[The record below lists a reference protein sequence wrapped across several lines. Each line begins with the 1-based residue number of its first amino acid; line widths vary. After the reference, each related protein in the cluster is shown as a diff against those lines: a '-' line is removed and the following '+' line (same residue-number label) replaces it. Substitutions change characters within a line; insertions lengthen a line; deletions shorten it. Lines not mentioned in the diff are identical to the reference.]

1 MINDNLQKNE
11 TGYAGLRSIEQ
22 ANVSRHIVELAQVST
37 YKHAITCLS
46 GRDTNG
52 KMAYSH
58 LTYRQ
63 LNQRSNELARGLQQ
77 AGVIRGTRAA
87 LQMLPGIEWFSIVYA
102 LLKIGAVPILLQ
114 PSLGMRKMAQ
124 CVKAVE
130 PEILITEP
138 KYQVI
143 QMVNSSNYQSIH
155 LQINT
160 DKRWFS
166 KGLSIIDLQKNEP
179 ATFQPAEMRSN
190 DIGMIVFSTSCECD
204 TPKPT
209 VFTHGMLNAIIDLI
223 RSVMAFSLDSTLIT
237 TFPLFMVLA
246 PASGVCQIIPESH
259 SLKANKLDPRSL
271 IETIWDFGVSHLL
284 MSSTR
289 LMMLTEF
296 LKNEAIF
303 LPSIQRIASW
313 GEPYPALELQRL
325 HSFINEKTQIF
336 PLYGMTEAPI
346 ISTLGSHKIV
356 SETQVKTERGFGLC
370 QGKVVEELEMRI
382 IEVSDRPI
390 DNWSDDLLVD
400 DGGIGELVVKGDAVS
415 RQYYNNS
422 KNDAL
427 QKIPD
432 GKFMWHR
439 TGDIGWLDSR
449 GNFWFCGRKQDRVTI
464 SEEETLYTIP
474 CEAVFM
480 QHDRVYRCIIVGV
493 GPIPYQTPVLIIE
506 LAPGDSGKYISTL
519 THELLDLAQAYPHTG
534 NIKNI
539 LFRKCFPVHSLYHQ
553 KINRKQLTKWAA
565 KKLGK
570 SLPDEAPEKSTT
582 QVQEAIYPAALE
594 EGQGT
599 VLVADSSVTADLSQ
613 QNRIQTDIRSKASE
627 PQSTISAPIS
637 ETIDRTDNF
646 QSETSTTELPDEGLI
661 DPDNLNDNPP
671 KSKIMTRIKSWFDK
685 MIPKPDDDMD
695 DSVDIEE
702 LPEEEYITADQY
714 VALSE
719 SDTLK
724 GQTVDNKTLLRSD
737 YKQAYDSSAP
747 LTQSTDDLKGQ
758 TVDNNTLVR
767 TDLRQSYE
775 NVPGREQTTSVEQT
789 NALENKIP

>member
-1 MINDNLQKNE
+1 MINDNLQINE
-11 TGYAGLRSIEQ
+11 TGSRSVAQ

-37 YKHAITCLS
+37 YQHAITCLS

-58 LTYRQ
+58 LTFRQ

-87 LQMLPGIEWFSIVYA
+87 VQMLPGIEWFSITYA

-124 CVKAVE
+124 CVKTVE

-138 KYQVI
+138 RYQVI
-143 QMVNSSNYQSIH
+143 QLFNSNNYQSVH

-160 DKRWFS
+160 EKRWFS
-166 KGLSIIDLQKNEP
+166 KGLSITDLQKSEP
-179 ATFQPAEMRSN
+179 ATFQPAEMRPN
-190 DIGMIVFSTSCECD
+190 DTGLIVFSTSCECD
-204 TPKPT
+204 TPRPT
-209 VFTHGMLNAIIDLI
+209 VYTHGMLNAIIELLK
-223 RSVMAFSLDSTLIT
+223 SVMAVTLDSTLIT
-237 TFPLFMVLA
+237 TFPQFMVLA
-246 PASGVCQIIPESH
+246 PAMGIRQIIPESH
-259 SLKANKLDPRSL
+259 SLKASKLDPRSL
-271 IETIWDFGVSHLL
+271 IESIWDFGVTHIL

-296 LKNEAIF
+296 LKDEAIF
-303 LPSIQRIASW
+303 LPSIQRIVSW

-325 HSFINEKTQIF
+325 HTFINEKTQIF
-336 PLYGMTEAPI
+336 PLYGMTEAPV
-346 ISTLGSHKIV
+346 ISTLGSYKIV

-370 QGKVVEELEMRI
+370 EGKVVDGIEMRI
-382 IEVSDRPI
+382 IEVSDRPV
-390 DNWSDDLLVD
+390 DNWSDDLLVK

-415 RQYYNNS
+415 RQYFNNS

-427 QKIPD
+427 HKIPD

-439 TGDIGWLDSR
+439 TGDIGWLDTR

-480 QHDRVYRCIIVGV
+480 QHERVYRCIIVGV
-493 GPIPYQTPVLIIE
+493 GPAPYQTPVLIIE

-519 THELLDLAQAYPHTG
+519 THELLDLAKAYPHTG
-534 NIKNI
+534 NINHI
-539 LFRKCFPVHSLYHQ
+539 LFRKSFPVHSLFHQ

-570 SLPDEAPEKSTT
+570 TLPDEAPEKLTT
-582 QVQEAIYPAALE
+582 QVQEAVYPAALE
-594 EGQGT
+594 ESQGN
-599 VLVADSSVTADLSQ
+599 VLIADSSAGVNSN
-613 QNRIQTDIRSKASE
+613 QNNNPQTDIKTNE
-627 PQSTISAPIS
+627 PAPQTIISAPVS
-637 ETIDRTDNF
+637 ETIHQTDEH
-646 QSETSTTELPDEGLI
+646 QSEKTTSDLI
-661 DPDNLNDNPP
+661 DEDQADSHNLDENQP
-671 KSKIMTRIKSWFDK
+671 KSKFMTRIKSLFDK
-685 MIPKPDDDMD
+685 MIPRPDDDMD

-714 VALSE
+714 VAISE
-719 SDTLK
+719 ADSMK
-724 GQTVDNKTLLRSD
+724 GQTVDTRTLIRSD
-737 YKQAYDSSAP
+737 YKQTYDSQIHSTQTNND
-747 LTQSTDDLKGQ
+747 LTGHNEEKSS
-758 TVDNNTLVR
+758 LVGSVYR
-767 TDLRQSYE
+767 KTYE
-775 NVPGREQTTSVEQT
+775 NVPMEQTTSLKQT
-789 NALENKIP
+789 NPENKIP